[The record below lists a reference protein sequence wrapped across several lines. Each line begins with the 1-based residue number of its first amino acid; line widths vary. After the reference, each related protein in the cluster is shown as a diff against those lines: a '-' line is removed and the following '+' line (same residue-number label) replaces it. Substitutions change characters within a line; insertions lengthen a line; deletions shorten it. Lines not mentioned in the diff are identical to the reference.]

1 MAALTKLSPPWE
13 QDPLEGNLEGL
24 CSQPLLRYVTL
35 MYPQSWTIKLDNS
48 CPNPNPRRNKK
59 NGRKKEN
66 TSANKQSHRELLLQR
81 LKKKNDTQ
89 PLLEGLTV
97 RLLRNSSHVQRCS
110 RIVFPAFCPVPV
122 GSLVWWAKLWVNC
135 SPFVVDKSIIKI
147 FYTFSHLQTYKIIT
161 VTNESSIPLLHWTIH
176 NACWGFR

>member
-1 MAALTKLSPPWE
+1 MAAVTKLSPPWE
-13 QDPLEGNLEGL
+13 QDPLEGNLEDL
-24 CSQPLLRYVTL
+24 CSQPLLRSVTL

-59 NGRKKEN
+59 NGRKKRKYKRQQ
-66 TSANKQSHRELLLQR
+66 TKPSRIIASA
-81 LKKKNDTQ
+81 LKKKLHLT
-89 PLLEGLTV
+89 LLEGLTV

-161 VTNESSIPLLHWTIH
+161 VTNESSISLLHWTIH